1 MVRRRR
7 SALPSSARSIMLKAC
22 MSEKTSEPTLPAAA
36 PNITPYTA
44 SRRPRLGDLLVDT
57 GIVERS
63 LLERTAV
70 EARAHHE
77 RLGETLIR
85 EGIVESIDI
94 YRALAAQ
101 WQLPFASVES
111 LAPMLEA
118 NLCEAL
124 PRGYLERNG
133 TFPVARNGDDV
144 VIATTNP
151 TVVVDDIVKAL
162 HSHAARLV
170 LVTPT
175 DYRRLWMLTDLRRN
189 QDDKVLANAAGPGM
203 RPSDQPD
210 LLAHDTKA
218 HPHHVA
224 IFEALLI
231 EAISERASDIHLEH
245 EGNRV
250 RLRFR
255 VDGDLWNLDRI
266 HVTPADLTGLVNVIK
281 VQAHMDIAEHRIPQ
295 GGRIRRHAGGKA
307 FDLRVQTQ
315 PSLHGENVIIR
326 LLAQDTKI
334 LKIEDL
340 GFSEDLARS
349 YRRLLDS
356 PGGLVLVV
364 GPTGSGKSTT
374 LYGGLQYIAKDTTRK
389 VITIE
394 DPIEYAIAGVQQA
407 QARPDLGFTF
417 ANAMRAFV
425 REDPDVI
432 LVGEIRDDETAL
444 EAIRASQTGHL
455 VLSTLHCND
464 TIDAVQRL
472 IDLGMHPNSVASE
485 LVAVIA
491 QRLAKRICEACRIP
505 AEPNPEIAAELFPL
519 GWPADLRV
527 FKGNGCSRC
536 NYRGTYGRIAVV
548 EYLRLVPTIRKAI
561 SRRIP
566 VDELRDIAL
575 GTGNVTMRQCA
586 LELMHAGTIPLTEI
600 PWILPAERMFETVFK
615 PATIPDV
622 TTEKK

>member
-1 MVRRRR
+1 MLTVGMAEKKSERTSPGAASNVATNTGVRR
-7 SALPSSARSIMLKAC
+7 
-22 MSEKTSEPTLPAAA
+22 T
-36 PNITPYTA
+36 
-44 SRRPRLGDLLVDT
+44 RLGDLLVN
-57 GIVERS
+57 GGLVERS
-63 LLERTAV
+63 IV
-70 EARAHHE
+70 EGAAIDARAHHE
-77 RLGETLIR
+77 KLGDALTR
-85 EGIVESIDI
+85 QGIVEATDV
-94 YRALAAQ
+94 YRTLAEQ
-101 WQLPFASVES
+101 WQLPFSSVES
-111 LAPMLEA
+111 LSPLIDTTLIDAS
-118 NLCEAL
+118 

-133 TFPVARNGDDV
+133 IFPVARSGDDL
-144 VIATTNP
+144 VIATTDP
-151 TVVVDDIVKAL
+151 TVVVDDILKAL
-162 HSHAARLV
+162 HSRAARLV

-175 DYRRLWMLTDLRRN
+175 DFRRLWMLTDLRRN
-189 QDDKVLANAAGPGM
+189 QDDKVLANAAGPRM
-203 RPSDQPD
+203 RSADQPD
-210 LLAHDTKA
+210 LLAHDTNA
-218 HPHHVA
+218 HPHHIA

-245 EGNRV
+245 EGTRV
-250 RLRFR
+250 RIRLR
-255 VDGDLWNLDRI
+255 VDGDMCELDRI
-266 HVTPADLTGLVNVIK
+266 HIEPNDLTGLVNVIK
-281 VQAHMDIAEHRIPQ
+281 VQAHMDIAERRIPQ

-307 FDLRVQTQ
+307 YDLRIQTQ
-315 PSLHGENVIIR
+315 PCLHGENVVIR
-326 LLAQDTKI
+326 LLPQESKI

-340 GFSEDLARS
+340 GYAEQTAHD

-374 LYGGLQYIAKDTTRK
+374 LYAGLQYIAKDATRK

-432 LVGEIRDDETAL
+432 LVGEIRDDETAR

-491 QRLAKRICEACRIP
+491 QRLAKRICEACRVRV
-505 AEPNPEIAAELFPL
+505 EPNSKILAELFPL
-519 GWPADLRV
+519 GPPSDFHV
-527 FKGNGCSRC
+527 FEGRGCNRC
-536 NYRGTYGRIAVV
+536 RHRGTFGRVAVV
-548 EYLRLVPTIRKAI
+548 EFLRLGPMIRKAI
-561 SRRIP
+561 SHRMP

-575 GTGNVTMRQCA
+575 ETGTLTMRQSA
-586 LELMHAGTIPLTEI
+586 LELVHAGTIPLSEL
-600 PWILPAERMFETVFK
+600 PWILPAERMAATNFK
-615 PATIPDV
+615 PAPNRDV
-622 TTEKK
+622 TNEKSDAS

>member
-1 MVRRRR
+1 
-7 SALPSSARSIMLKAC
+7 MLTVS
-22 MSEKTSEPTLPAAA
+22 MSESNKPEQVPPGPP
-36 PNITPYTA
+36 PNTTPNTGA
-44 SRRPRLGDLLVDT
+44 RARLGDILVKS

-63 LLERTAV
+63 VVENAAV

-77 RLGETLIR
+77 RLGEVLTR
-85 EGIVESIDI
+85 AGAAEAIDV

-101 WQLPFASVES
+101 WRVPFSSVES
-111 LAPMLEA
+111 LSPL
-118 NLCEAL
+118 LDTTLFDAL

-133 TFPVARNGDDV
+133 IFPIVRNGDDV
-144 VIATTNP
+144 VIATTDP
-151 TVVVDDIVKAL
+151 TVVVDDVLKAL
-162 HSHAARLV
+162 HARAARLV

-175 DYRRLWMLTDLRRN
+175 DYRRLWMLTDLRHN
-189 QDDKVLANAAGPGM
+189 QDDKVLANAGASAM
-203 RPSDQPD
+203 RSGDQPD
-210 LLAHDTKA
+210 LLAQDSKA
-218 HPHHVA
+218 HPHHIA

-245 EGNRV
+245 EGTRV
-250 RLRFR
+250 RTRLR
-255 VDGDLWNLDRI
+255 VDGDLWDLDRI
-266 HVTPADLTGLVNVIK
+266 HVTPSDLTGLVNVIK

-307 FDLRVQTQ
+307 FDMRIQTQ
-315 PSLHGENVIIR
+315 PSLHGENVVIR
-326 LLAQDTKI
+326 LLPQETKV
-334 LKIEDL
+334 LRIEDL
-340 GFSEDLARS
+340 GFSDSIARS
-349 YRRLLDS
+349 YRRLFDS

-374 LYGGLQYIAKDTTRK
+374 LYAGLQYIAMDVTRK

-407 QARPDLGFTF
+407 QARSDLGFTF

-432 LVGEIRDDETAL
+432 LVGEIRDEETAL

-485 LVAVIA
+485 LVAVVA
-491 QRLAKRICEACRIP
+491 QRLAKRICEACKVQT
-505 AEPNPEIAAELFPL
+505 EPDPEIAAELFPL
-519 GWPADLRV
+519 GWPAEMHA
-527 FKGNGCSRC
+527 FKGRGCNRC
-536 NYRGTYGRIAVV
+536 HRRGTHGRVAVV
-548 EYLRLVPTIRKAI
+548 EFLRLGPVIRKAI
-561 SRRIP
+561 SRRVP

-575 GTGNVTMRQCA
+575 EAGCITMRQSA
-586 LELMHAGTIPLTEI
+586 LELVDAGTIPLSEV
-600 PWILPAERMFETVFK
+600 PWVLPAERMSAAILKKSNEDSPEAGQTNK
-615 PATIPDV
+615 ITNSDQSHAT
-622 TTEKK
+622 

>member
-1 MVRRRR
+1 M
-7 SALPSSARSIMLKAC
+7 LARI
-22 MSEKTSEPTLPAAA
+22 MSESSTTEPATAGA
-36 PNITPYTA
+36 TA
-44 SRRPRLGDLLVDT
+44 SSTTTAANPRPRLGDLLVNA
-57 GIVERS
+57 GLAERAVVEQI
-63 LLERTAV
+63 AV
-70 EARAHHE
+70 DARAHKE
-77 RLGETLIR
+77 RLGESLTR
-85 EGIVESIDI
+85 HGIVEPIDV

-101 WQLPFASVES
+101 WRLPFSTVES
-111 LAPMLEA
+111 LAPLLDA
-118 NLCEAL
+118 TLFEAL

-133 TFPVARNGDDV
+133 IFPIVRSDADV

-151 TVVVDDIVKAL
+151 SVVVDDVLKAL
-162 HSHAARLV
+162 HCRAARLV

-189 QDDKVLANAAGPGM
+189 QDEKVLASPVVAGT
-203 RPSDQPD
+203 RPPDQPD
-210 LLAHDTKA
+210 LLAHDTQA
-218 HPHHVA
+218 HPHHIA

-245 EGNRV
+245 EGTRV
-250 RLRFR
+250 RIRLR
-255 VDGDLWNLDRI
+255 VDGDLWDLDRI

-307 FDLRVQTQ
+307 FDMRVQTQ
-315 PSLHGENVIIR
+315 PSLHGENVVIR
-326 LLAQDTKI
+326 LLPQETKV
-334 LKIEDL
+334 LEIEDL
-340 GFSEDLARS
+340 GFSENVARG

-374 LYGGLQYIAKDTTRK
+374 LYAGLQYVAKDTTRK

-394 DPIEYAIAGVQQA
+394 DPIEYAITGVQQA
-407 QARPDLGFTF
+407 QARADLGFTF

-432 LVGEIRDDETAL
+432 LVGEIRDGETAL

-464 TIDAVQRL
+464 SIDAVQRL

-485 LVAVIA
+485 LVAVFA
-491 QRLAKRICEACRIP
+491 QRLAKRICETCRVQV
-505 AEPNPEIAAELFPL
+505 EPDPEIAGELFPL
-519 GWPADLRV
+519 GWPADLPV
-527 FKGNGCSRC
+527 FKGRGCNRC
-536 NYRGTYGRIAVV
+536 HRRGTQGRIAVV
-548 EYLRLVPTIRKAI
+548 EFLRLGPTIRKAI
-561 SRRIP
+561 SRRVA

-575 GTGNVTMRQCA
+575 ESGSIAMRQSA
-586 LELMHAGTIPLTEI
+586 LDLVRTGTIPLSEV
-600 PWILPAERMFETVFK
+600 PWVLPAERMAETLLEK
-615 PATIPDV
+615 TSSDARQTTAPNEDATTPKADAS
-622 TTEKK
+622 

>member
-1 MVRRRR
+1 MPE
-7 SALPSSARSIMLKAC
+7 SKKPEQASS
-22 MSEKTSEPTLPAAA
+22 
-36 PNITPYTA
+36 TA
-44 SRRPRLGDLLVDT
+44 SASVTANANAPRARLGDLLVNA
-57 GIVERS
+57 GIVERP
-63 LLERTAV
+63 AV
-70 EARAHHE
+70 ERAAVDARVHHE
-77 RLGETLIR
+77 RLGEALTRQGL
-85 EGIVESIDI
+85 VETIDV

-101 WQLPFASVES
+101 WKLPFSSVES
-111 LAPMLEA
+111 LSPLLDASLFD
-118 NLCEAL
+118 AL
-124 PRGYLERNG
+124 PRGYLERNEIV
-133 TFPVARNGDDV
+133 PIVRSGDDV
-144 VIATTNP
+144 VIATTDP
-151 TVVVDDIVKAL
+151 TVVPDDVLKAL
-162 HSHAARLV
+162 HSRAARLV

-189 QDDKVLANAAGPGM
+189 QDDKVLANTGAPVV
-203 RPSDQPD
+203 RTPDQPD

-218 HPHHVA
+218 HPHHIA

-245 EGNRV
+245 EGSRV
-250 RLRFR
+250 RIRLR
-255 VDGDLWNLDRI
+255 VDGDLWDLDRI
-266 HVTPADLTGLVNVIK
+266 HVEPIDLTGLVNVIK

-307 FDLRVQTQ
+307 FDMRVQTQ
-315 PSLHGENVIIR
+315 PSLHGENVVIR
-326 LLAQDTKI
+326 LLPQETKI
-334 LKIEDL
+334 LNIEDL
-340 GFSEDLARS
+340 GFSEQVAHD

-356 PGGLVLVV
+356 PGGLVIVV

-374 LYGGLQYIAKDTTRK
+374 LYAGLQYIAKDATRK

-407 QARPDLGFTF
+407 QARADLGFTF

-432 LVGEIRDDETAL
+432 LVGEIRDSETAL

-491 QRLAKRICEACRIP
+491 QRLAKRICESCRIRT
-505 AEPNPEIAAELFPL
+505 EPDPGIATELFPL
-519 GWPADLRV
+519 GVPADFQT
-527 FKGNGCSRC
+527 FKGRGCNRC
-536 NYRGTYGRIAVV
+536 HRRGTLGRVAVV
-548 EYLRLVPTIRKAI
+548 EFLRLGPAIRKAI
-561 SRRIP
+561 ARHMP

-575 GTGNVTMRQCA
+575 DAGAVTMRQSA
-586 LELMHAGTIPLTEI
+586 LELVQTGIVPLSEV
-600 PWILPAERMFETVFK
+600 PWILPAERM
-615 PATIPDV
+615 ASTILTRSTSAAENDF
-622 TTEKK
+622 TEKGIISP

>member
-1 MVRRRR
+1 M
-7 SALPSSARSIMLKAC
+7 SDSSMPEQ
-22 MSEKTSEPTLPAAA
+22 MAAA
-36 PNITPYTA
+36 PTA
-44 SRRPRLGDLLVDT
+44 PATSSSPAQRLRLGDLLVKA
-57 GIVERS
+57 GIIERD
-63 LLERTAV
+63 AV
-70 EARAHHE
+70 EQAATDARVHHE
-77 RLGETLIR
+77 RLGEALTR
-85 EGIVESIDI
+85 QGIVEPIDV

-101 WQLPFASVES
+101 WRLPFSSVES
-111 LAPMLEA
+111 LSPLLDASLF
-118 NLCEAL
+118 EAL

-133 TFPVARNGDDV
+133 IFPIVRSGDDV
-144 VIATTNP
+144 VLATTNP
-151 TVVVDDIVKAL
+151 TVVPDDLVKAL

-175 DYRRLWMLTDLRRN
+175 DYQRLWMLTDLRRN
-189 QDDKVLANAAGPGM
+189 QDDKVLATAGANAGGRAP
-203 RPSDQPD
+203 DQPD

-218 HPHHVA
+218 HPHHIA

-245 EGNRV
+245 EGTSV
-250 RLRFR
+250 RIRIR
-255 VDGDLWNLDRI
+255 VDGDLLDLDRI
-266 HVTPADLTGLVNVIK
+266 FVTPKDLTGLVNVIK

-307 FDLRVQTQ
+307 FDMRVQTQ
-315 PSLHGENVIIR
+315 PSLHGENVVIR
-326 LLAQDTKI
+326 LLPQETKV
-334 LKIEDL
+334 LTIEDL
-340 GFSEDLARS
+340 GFSEPIARG

-374 LYGGLQYIAKDTTRK
+374 LYAGLQYIATDATRK

-432 LVGEIRDDETAL
+432 LVGEIRDSETAL

-464 TIDAVQRL
+464 SIDAVQRL

-491 QRLAKRICEACRIP
+491 QRLAKRICEACRIQV
-505 AEPNPEIAAELFPL
+505 EPDAQIAGEMFSL
-519 GWPADLRV
+519 GWPADLHV
-527 FKGNGCSRC
+527 FKGRGCNRC
-536 NYRGTYGRIAVV
+536 HRRGTHGRVAVV
-548 EYLRLVPTIRKAI
+548 EFLRLGPEIRKSI

-566 VDELRDIAL
+566 VDELRDIAHEA
-575 GTGNVTMRQCA
+575 GSVTMRQSA
-586 LELMHAGTIPLTEI
+586 LELVHRGIIPLSEV
-600 PWILPAERMFETVFK
+600 PWVLPAERMAGALITKPEIVASAPPQPTQAPAQETNK
-615 PATIPDV
+615 AS
-622 TTEKK
+622 

>member
-1 MVRRRR
+1 MPE
-7 SALPSSARSIMLKAC
+7 SKKAEQAPSV
-22 MSEKTSEPTLPAAA
+22 TSPSVAPEAAA
-36 PNITPYTA
+36 A
-44 SRRPRLGDLLVDT
+44 RPRLGDLLVNA
-57 GIVERS
+57 GIVERPVV
-63 LLERTAV
+63 ERAAA

-77 RLGETLIR
+77 RLGEALSR
-85 EGIVESIDI
+85 QGLVETVDV

-101 WQLPFASVES
+101 WKLPFSSVES
-111 LAPMLEA
+111 LSPL
-118 NLCEAL
+118 LDGTLFEAL

-133 TFPVARNGDDV
+133 IFPIVRTGDDV
-144 VIATTNP
+144 VIATTDP
-151 TVVVDDIVKAL
+151 TVVPDDVLKAL
-162 HSHAARLV
+162 HSRAARLV

-175 DYRRLWMLTDLRRN
+175 DYRRLWILTDLKRN
-189 QDDKVLANAAGPGM
+189 QDDKVLANTGGSATHP
-203 RPSDQPD
+203 RDQPD

-218 HPHHVA
+218 HPHLIA

-245 EGNRV
+245 EGKSV
-250 RLRFR
+250 RIRLR
-255 VDGDLWNLDRI
+255 VDGDLWDLDRI
-266 HVTPADLTGLVNVIK
+266 HVEPNDLTGLVNVIK

-307 FDLRVQTQ
+307 FDMRIQTQ
-315 PSLHGENVIIR
+315 PSLHGENVVIR
-326 LLAQDTKI
+326 LLPQDTKI
-334 LKIEDL
+334 LNIEDL
-340 GFSEDLARS
+340 GYSEPVARD

-374 LYGGLQYIAKDTTRK
+374 LYAGLQYIAKDATRK

-407 QARPDLGFTF
+407 QARPDLGFNF

-432 LVGEIRDDETAL
+432 LVGEIRDSETAL

-491 QRLAKRICEACRIP
+491 QRLAKRICESCRTQTE
-505 AEPNPEIAAELFPL
+505 ADPEIASELFPL
-519 GWPADLRV
+519 GVPSGFRV
-527 FKGNGCSRC
+527 FKGRGCNRC
-536 NYRGTYGRIAVV
+536 HRRGTLGRVAVV
-548 EYLRLVPTIRKAI
+548 EFLRLGPAIRKAI
-561 SRRIP
+561 SRHVP
-566 VDELRDIAL
+566 VDELRDTAL
-575 GTGNVTMRQCA
+575 DAGAVTMRQSA
-586 LELMHAGTIPLTEI
+586 LDLVQAGIIPLSEV
-600 PWILPAERMFETVFK
+600 PWILPAERMAGTILKKSKNEINTEAISTRDDLAETK
-615 PATIPDV
+615 NISP
-622 TTEKK
+622 